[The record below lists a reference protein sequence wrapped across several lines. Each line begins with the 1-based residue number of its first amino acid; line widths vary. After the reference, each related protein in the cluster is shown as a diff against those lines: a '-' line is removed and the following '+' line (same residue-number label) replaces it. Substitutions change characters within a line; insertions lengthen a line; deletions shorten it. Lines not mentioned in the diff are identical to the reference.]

1 MYIFCCI
8 EKELFSSLKHTT
20 IIQKQQQ
27 EDLMWPKLFTL
38 VGHLGKRLTVL
49 DCTHV
54 SCIPCICVRRFNVVS
69 FFICN
74 CVCIVWFQKIPPPPP
89 PGGSMEIPRGGGGG
103 GLKGRNLQGVWG
115 VPTRRIFHRVVKD
128 AIDPTRHT
136 CIYGFFWLVAQQK
149 LEVDALSRKKK
160 FKMSVSNVLF
170 FARSSLSPPL

>member
-38 VGHLGKRLTVL
+38 VGHLGKSLTVL

-74 CVCIVWFQKIPPPPP
+74 CVCIVWFQKISIPPPPLRVVNENSY
-89 PGGSMEIPRGGGGG
+89 GVG
-103 GLKGRNLQGVWG
+103 GLKGRNFRGVWG
-115 VPTRRIFHRVVKD
+115 VPKRRVFHRVVKD
-128 AIDPTRHT
+128 TIDPTRHT
-136 CIYGFFWLVAQQK
+136 CIYGLFWLVAQQK
-149 LEVDALSRKKK
+149 LEVDALSRKKLHDVCLK
-160 FKMSVSNVLF
+160 HL
-170 FARSSLSPPL
+170 LLC

>member
-38 VGHLGKRLTVL
+38 VGHLGKSLTVL
-49 DCTHV
+49 DCTHI
-54 SCIPCICVRRFNVVS
+54 SCIPCICVRRFPFS
-69 FFICN
+69 FAIAFASCDSR
-74 CVCIVWFQKIPPPPP
+74 KYPYPSP
-89 PGGSMEIPRGGGGG
+89 PGGQWKFLGGGG

-136 CIYGFFWLVAQQK
+136 CIYGFF
-149 LEVDALSRKKK
+149 
-160 FKMSVSNVLF
+160 
-170 FARSSLSPPL
+170 